1 MDPTPTS
8 AIPIEQFQAASDA
21 SAPPGAIPVDQFQA
35 EQPEGAIPIDQFESQ
50 DDHYGSGSQQAIAGL
65 EGAAQGVAGPLATLA
80 ETKLLGVNPED
91 IAGREHA
98 NPWTHH
104 AGEAAG
110 LIGGYMSGA
119 GELGLIARG
128 AEAAATAAKFGK
140 IGSMAL
146 KGVLEAAALQ
156 GSTEASHYI
165 TGYDPAQTA
174 SSALAN
180 MGYAGIMGGATGG
193 LFGLGDITN
202 STGLKAIEDGKLVTR
217 AEKYLTNLGVK
228 TQEQGAEKIADL
240 AVGKIGHV
248 IAEGTGATAG
258 AAIGSTLGGG
268 YGATAGAISGYNIAR
283 KYVDPVLDKILKK
296 RMTSFTQKYVIPPLT
311 KSLTSGNLQ
320 GLPSA
325 VAYGMKAAKGAKLM
339 DKALDSVF
347 IPGMSSVFNAAVD
360 PQAKER
366 VKQNIED
373 GVLDQQMQQPDS
385 APQFAKGGA
394 VTQPNEDHFALA
406 FPAENAMMQSA
417 KARVYNHL
425 KMLKPQQKQGL
436 AFDHKA
442 PTKEQERIYDQAL
455 DIATNPLQVINHLK
469 NGSLSS
475 SHILQ
480 MNQMWPELNDQLR
493 KKVTERIT
501 NMQLEGKKPPYK
513 IRQGLAILLGTALD
527 SAMTPQGIMAAQAA
541 FQSQSTPQSS
551 QNSTGGKNKRG
562 SASLSKAPQEYKTP
576 NQAGEADQAVRK

>member
-1 MDPTPTS
+1 
-8 AIPIEQFQAASDA
+8 
-21 SAPPGAIPVDQFQA
+21 
-35 EQPEGAIPIDQFESQ
+35 
-50 DDHYGSGSQQAIAGL
+50 
-65 EGAAQGVAGPLATLA
+65 
-80 ETKLLGVNPED
+80 
-91 IAGREHA
+91 
-98 NPWTHH
+98 
-104 AGEAAG
+104 
-110 LIGGYMSGA
+110 
-119 GELGLIARG
+119 
-128 AEAAATAAKFGK
+128 
-140 IGSMAL
+140 
-146 KGVLEAAALQ
+146 
-156 GSTEASHYI
+156 
-165 TGYDPAQTA
+165 
-174 SSALAN
+174 
-180 MGYAGIMGGATGG
+180 
-193 LFGLGDITN
+193 
-202 STGLKAIEDGKLVTR
+202 
-217 AEKYLTNLGVK
+217 
-228 TQEQGAEKIADL
+228 
-240 AVGKIGHV
+240 
-248 IAEGTGATAG
+248 
-258 AAIGSTLGGG
+258 
-268 YGATAGAISGYNIAR
+268 
-283 KYVDPVLDKILKK
+283 
-296 RMTSFTQKYVIPPLT
+296 
-311 KSLTSGNLQ
+311 
-320 GLPSA
+320 
-325 VAYGMKAAKGAKLM
+325 M